1 MKRLLIV
8 LAAAAVGYGSP
19 GRAADKPLVLDV
31 WPGKPLG
38 ETANV
43 GPEKSEEKGKVT
55 RISNVTVPTLTVF
68 RPAKDK
74 NTGAAVVIA
83 PGGGYNILAW
93 DLEGEEVAA
102 WLNTIGVTGIVL
114 KYRVPRRPD
123 SPKEGPPP
131 QAQMDAQRA
140 LRLVRAKATGW
151 EIDPKRIGMLGF
163 SAGGH
168 LTAWASTNYDKLAY
182 DGIDNVDRVSCR
194 PDFTVLI
201 YPAYLTNKAG
211 DALAPEIRVTKDTPP
226 TFLVHAEDD
235 TGVPAEGSILT
246 YLALKK
252 EKVPAEMH
260 IYTAGGHGF
269 GLRPSD
275 KPCSKWPER
284 CAEWMKAQGL
294 LLKK

>member
-1 MKRLLIV
+1 
-8 LAAAAVGYGSP
+8 
-19 GRAADKPLVLDV
+19 
-31 WPGKPLG
+31 
-38 ETANV
+38 
-43 GPEKSEEKGKVT
+43 
-55 RISNVTVPTLTVF
+55 
-68 RPAKDK
+68 
-74 NTGAAVVIA
+74 
-83 PGGGYNILAW
+83 
-93 DLEGEEVAA
+93 
-102 WLNTIGVTGIVL
+102 
-114 KYRVPRRPD
+114 
-123 SPKEGPPP
+123 
-131 QAQMDAQRA
+131 

-163 SAGGH
+163 SAGGN

>member
-1 MKRLLIV
+1 
-8 LAAAAVGYGSP
+8 
-19 GRAADKPLVLDV
+19 
-31 WPGKPLG
+31 
-38 ETANV
+38 
-43 GPEKSEEKGKVT
+43 
-55 RISNVTVPTLTVF
+55 
-68 RPAKDK
+68 
-74 NTGAAVVIA
+74 
-83 PGGGYNILAW
+83 
-93 DLEGEEVAA
+93 
-102 WLNTIGVTGIVL
+102 
-114 KYRVPRRPD
+114 
-123 SPKEGPPP
+123 
-131 QAQMDAQRA
+131 
-140 LRLVRAKATGW
+140 
-151 EIDPKRIGMLGF
+151 
-163 SAGGH
+163 
-168 LTAWASTNYDKLAY
+168 
-182 DGIDNVDRVSCR
+182 
-194 PDFTVLI
+194 VLI

-235 TGVPAEGSILT
+235 MGVPAEGSILT